1 MEVLEFRDRAAWEA
15 WLAACRGEREAWLRI
30 GKESS
35 PEGRLRIGPALEAA
49 LCFGWIDG
57 HRKGL
62 DEASFLQRYSP
73 RRTRSPWSARNR
85 ALAEDLIASGR
96 MRPAGLA
103 AIEAARAD
111 GRWDR
116 AAVSRMR

>member
-1 MEVLEFRDRAAWEA
+1 MEVLDFRDAGEWEA
-15 WLAACRGEREAWLRI
+15 WLENRQGESEAWLRI

-35 PEGRLRIGPALEAA
+35 PVGRLRIGPALEAA

-62 DEASFLQRYSP
+62 DDVSFLQRYSP
-73 RRTRSPWSARNR
+73 RRARSPWSVRNR
-85 ALAEDLIASGR
+85 GLAEALIAAGR

-111 GRWDR
+111 GRWER
-116 AAVSRMR
+116 AAAS